1 MSHFSSITSKL
12 TNKELLKVAL
22 QQQPEVKEV
31 KEKWYVR
38 GYQGQTVKSDVVGI
52 LKGNY
57 DIGFVL
63 QNDSSYAIADW
74 GCSTCPNGNSS
85 GSQNLTIL
93 WQRIVATYN
102 TLYTLDQSN
111 KNKGLQKAN
120 INVVVH

>member
-1 MSHFSSITSKL
+1 MSHFSSIRSKL

-31 KEKWYVR
+31 KEKWFVR
-38 GYQGQTVKSDVVGI
+38 GYEEQTVKSDVVGV
-52 LKGNY
+52 LEGNY

-63 QNDSSYAIADW
+63 QGDSSYAIADW
-74 GCSTCPNGNSS
+74 GYSTCSSGNSS
-85 GSQNLTIL
+85 GSQNLTGL

-102 TLYTLDQSN
+102 TLYTLDQAN